1 MTNQTPAPSSHAA
14 RKRMKAARSR
24 DTKPELA
31 LRSELH
37 QRGLRFRVDQPV
49 LEDRRRRRADLVFA
63 SRQVAVFVD
72 GCFWHGCPTHGTWPK
87 SNAEWWRAK
96 INTNRARDAD
106 TNAELR
112 RAGWIVV
119 RVWEHEL
126 AVDSADR
133 VEVALRM
140 SDASRGDN

>member
-1 MTNQTPAPSSHAA
+1 
-14 RKRMKAARSR
+14 MKAARSR